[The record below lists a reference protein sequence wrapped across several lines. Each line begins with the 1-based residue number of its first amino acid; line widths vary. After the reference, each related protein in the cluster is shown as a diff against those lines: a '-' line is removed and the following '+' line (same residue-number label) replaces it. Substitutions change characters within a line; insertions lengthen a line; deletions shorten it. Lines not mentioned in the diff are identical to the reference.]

1 MTETQAADDLAFI
14 RKIMHESRSFAEV
27 GGTHFIVWGTA
38 TGLGMLLTWA
48 MVQRLVPGSAMAIY
62 GTWFVVL
69 FAATAVSMWHGRQ
82 EKKSLVAHPVNRQ
95 IGAVW
100 FAIGMP
106 MLLLFFVAQPYGLVK
121 AFAIPTTAAALL
133 GSGIY
138 LTGSLAKINWLRNL
152 AIVWW
157 LASIGLMLVRG
168 PAVFLCYAI
177 LIFALYVV
185 PGIKLNQ
192 IARRAAH

>member
-14 RKIMHESRSFAEV
+14 RKIMDESRSFAEV
-27 GGTHFIVWGTA
+27 GGTHFVIWGVT
-38 TGLGMLLTWA
+38 TGLAMLLTWA
-48 MVQRLVPGSAMAIY
+48 MVQRLLPGSAMAIY
-62 GTWFVVL
+62 GLWFVAL
-69 FAATAVSMWHGRQ
+69 FLATAVSMWFGRR
-82 EKKSLVAHPVNRQ
+82 EKKAVVRHPVNRQ

-121 AFAIPTTAAALL
+121 SLAIPTTAAALL

-157 LASIGLMLVRG
+157 LASIGLMMVRG
-168 PAVFLCYAI
+168 PTVFLCYAI
-177 LIFALYVV
+177 LLFVLYVV
-185 PGIKLNQ
+185 PGLKLNQ
-192 IARRAAH
+192 LARRAAQ